1 LYKFERMVVRT
12 ILLLLQVASG
22 QLTGEVVDPR
32 GTSVPGALII
42 LTEVSTNSE
51 IRTTSEANGVYTAFP
66 VKPGLYRVTVD
77 APGFQRVVREGVRMT
92 TGERVRLDFT
102 LTVGAANETVT
113 VREDAPLLRDASGN
127 LGQVVDS
134 DKIVDLP
141 LNGRS
146 FVTLSQLSP
155 GVALPPGSIL
165 PRING
170 GRPRTNEYLYDGV
183 SVLQPE
189 PGQVAFMPVIDSIQE
204 FKVETN
210 SPSAEFG
217 RFNGGVVNLTMKS
230 GTNNLHGS
238 VFEFFRNEALNARN
252 LFAPATSANPD
263 KPKFRRNQY
272 GFVLGGPVLRDR
284 TFFFLDYQGSR
295 QLVGRIRTSTVP
307 TLSQRQGIFGTTIY
321 DPATTRTDSS
331 GAIIRDPFPSNTI
344 PIDRM
349 DPAAV
354 GLMNLYP
361 LPTSSAAAN
370 NYTRIGNET
379 DNQDQGDFRLDH
391 RFRDQDRVFG
401 RYSYAVGIQSPV
413 TPLPDGSGI
422 LTSGALGQTRTV
434 GTSFVSSYVHT
445 FGASMTN
452 EFRVGYTSRSLK
464 LAASQLT
471 ATPSSSLGIPG
482 IPSNAAF
489 GNAMPTFLI
498 SGFQQLGPSQ
508 SAYSDTKTSV
518 TQIADTLSFQ
528 RGAHFLKV
536 GMDLRLER
544 MNIVQPP
551 SPTGSFSF
559 SNVETGIPGSSTS
572 GNALASFL
580 LGQVDTFRIDLQKD
594 FLKPRATILEGFI
607 QDDWKAAQRLTVTAG
622 LRYTLNFPS
631 TEANNNGAVFNL
643 GTKKLEYLG
652 ESGFPETARELHKLN
667 FGPRIGLAYRMTDK
681 TVVRSGFAIVWIEQA
696 GITTPFTVPYFPF
709 LQSVSQRTLDNVN
722 PAFLLSSGPTVA
734 PLGPTPDAGL
744 GQGVFSV
751 DRELGSGYVQQ
762 WNLAVQREL
771 TRNTSIELAYAG
783 SKITRVGVPD
793 TNINQ
798 LTAEQLSQGGPLLA
812 NVPNPYFGIIPGSS
826 SLGNP
831 TIPQAQLLK
840 PYPEFTNVT
849 LFRNN
854 VGTSNYNAFQLKVEQ
869 RLSRGL
875 SIIAHYTR
883 SKLIDEA
890 SSVFDAAIISG
901 PTANYPV
908 ADSYNRKLERDV
920 STGDMPNVFVTGA
933 TWDLPIAKQH
943 RYLGGWQLTG
953 MLTLQS
959 GVPLALTQITNFNA
973 FAGFGTQRPNRISD
987 PELPASQRSVSKWFD
1002 TEAFVVAPQ
1011 FTLGNSSRNPVR
1023 GPAFRN
1029 LDVALIK
1036 HTKITETVDVE
1047 FRTEVFNFTNTPP
1060 LGAPNVVKGNSA
1072 FGTITTAGDPR
1083 VIQFGLKVN
1092 F

>member
-1 LYKFERMVVRT
+1 M
-12 ILLLLQVASG
+12 LLQVASA
-22 QLTGEVVDPR
+22 QLTGNVVDPR
-32 GTSVPGALII
+32 GTSVPGASIV
-42 LTEVSTNSE
+42 LTELNTNTE
-51 IRTTSEANGVYTAFP
+51 TRTTSEASGAYTAFP

-77 APGFQRVVREGVRMT
+77 APGFQRIVRDGVRMT
-92 TGERVRLDFT
+92 TGERVRLDFS
-102 LTVGAANETVT
+102 LTVGAASETVT
-113 VREDAPLLRDASGN
+113 VTEDAPLLRDASGN

-155 GVALPPGSIL
+155 GVSLPPGSTL

-230 GTNNLHGS
+230 GTNSLHGS

-252 LFAPATSANPD
+252 LFAPATAANPD

-295 QLVGRIRTSTVP
+295 QTIGRVRTSTVP
-307 TLSQRQGIFGTTIY
+307 TLNQRQGIFGTTIY
-321 DPATTRTDSS
+321 DPATTRTDST
-331 GAIIRDPFPSNTI
+331 GAIIRDPFLSNTI
-344 PIDRM
+344 PLDRM

-361 LPTSSAAAN
+361 LPTSSATTN

-391 RFRDQDRVFG
+391 RFSDQDRMFG

-422 LTSGALGQTRTV
+422 LTACALGQTRTV

-445 FGASMTN
+445 FGASTTN
-452 EFRVGYTSRSLK
+452 ELRFGHTGRSLK
-464 LAASQLT
+464 LAASQLS
-471 ATPSSSLGIPG
+471 ATPSASLGIPG
-482 IPSNAAF
+482 IPGNAAF
-489 GNAMPTFLI
+489 GNAMPTFTI

-508 SAYSDTKTSV
+508 SAYSDTKTV
-518 TQIADTLSFQ
+518 VMQIADTLSFQ

-536 GMDLRLER
+536 GMDLRFER

-551 SPTGSFSF
+551 SPTGSFAF
-559 SNVETGIPGSSTS
+559 SNVETGIPSSSTS

-580 LGQVDTFRIDLQKD
+580 LGQVDTFRIDLQND

-607 QDDWKAAQRLTVTAG
+607 QDDWKAARRLTVTAG

-643 GTKKLEYLG
+643 ETKQLEYLG
-652 ESGFPETARELHKLN
+652 QNGFPETARELHKLN
-667 FGPRIGLAYRMTDK
+667 FGPRIGLAYRATDM
-681 TVVRSGFAIVWIEQA
+681 TVVRSGFAIVWIAQA

-709 LQSVSQRTLDNVN
+709 LQSVTQRTLDNVN
-722 PAFLLSSGPTVA
+722 PAFVLSTGPSVA

-771 TRNTSIELAYAG
+771 TRNTSVELAYAG
-783 SKITRVGVPD
+783 SKITRVGIPD

-798 LTAEQLSQGGPLLA
+798 LTVEQLSMGPALLA
-812 NVPNPYFGIIPGSS
+812 NVPNPYFGIIPRSS

-831 TIPQAQLLK
+831 TIAQAQLLK
-840 PYPEFTNVT
+840 PYPEVTHVT

-854 VGTSNYNAFQLKVEQ
+854 VGNTNYNAFQAKVEQ
-869 RLSRGL
+869 RLARGL
-875 SIIAHYTR
+875 SVIAHYTR
-883 SKLIDEA
+883 SRLIDGA
-890 SSVFDAAIISG
+890 SSVFDAAIITG

-908 ADSYNRKLERDV
+908 ADSYNRGLERDV
-920 STGDMPNVFVTGA
+920 STGDMPNVFVMGA
-933 TWDLPIAKQH
+933 TYDLPFAKQH
-943 RYLGGWQLTG
+943 RFLGGWQLTG
-953 MLTLQS
+953 MMTLQS

-973 FAGFGTQRPNRISD
+973 FAGFGTQRPNRIAD
-987 PELPASQRSVSKWFD
+987 PELSASDRSTSRWFN
-1002 TEAFVVAPQ
+1002 TEAFIVAPQ
-1011 FTLGNSSRNPVR
+1011 FTLGNSSRNPIR
-1023 GPAFRN
+1023 GPAYRN
-1029 LDVALIK
+1029 LDLALIK
-1036 HTKITETVDVE
+1036 HTKMTETVDLE
-1047 FRTEVFNFTNTPP
+1047 FRTEVFNLTNTPP
-1060 LGAPNVVKGNSA
+1060 LGAPNVVLGNTA